1 MPHLLSQFSN
11 NHEQIRILDKDGNTL
26 GFSDYIVTGATV
38 RLFDETYNTVVLD
51 ELALVIYGD
60 VNGDSA
66 VDAFDLFECDKA
78 LNGLTTLSGA
88 YHEAADVNGDG
99 VFNLNDYARLKAVTG
114 GTAEID
120 QSIER

>member
-1 MPHLLSQFSN
+1 MQ
-11 NHEQIRILDKDGNTL
+11 
-26 GFSDYIVTGATV
+26 
-38 RLFDETYNTVVLD
+38 LFDETYNTVVLD

-78 LNGLTTLSGA
+78 LHGLTTLSGA

-99 VFNLNDYARLKAVTG
+99 VFNLNDYARLKDVTG